1 MEHAIRTMI
10 HERLNKPSDR
20 PAQQR
25 WARHAIFELHQIG
38 SSRLLLLLTICVQSL
53 LLLVTYRDHLIPYT
67 LLYKTLLLTTMLLV
81 CALVLALL
89 VVRLRSRKKEKNGG
103 ARVISDQSSAQRHE
117 DVELLVKKTLL
128 NMEIQRAIAQFT
140 LSKSHDGYDPLSGN
154 EALHRFSSIKRQTPC
169 IFARQAVLWGCRD
182 WDDRLSIEENA
193 KCSIPMLIKF
203 FKLGRHPDLLSPEH
217 KGKHLDGFLFEIR
230 GREHCYSP
238 DACGLALNRL
248 LSTLS
253 EYDPNGMHCLQ
264 PRYRRLV
271 GIASWHFYFANE
283 PIFITTFFPGTPP
296 NHPRH
301 TFDAPQDSFF
311 ILLQPEFSFQLH
323 GLGIDTPHTNWDRPQ
338 TARDRVR
345 VAFRKAGM
353 EYWIPDTIAYPTA
366 EHMVKSI
373 DAIGPESPK
382 TIIKWWEMKIE

>member
-1 MEHAIRTMI
+1 MEHAVRTMI
-10 HERLNKPSDR
+10 YEKLNKQSDR
-20 PAQQR
+20 PTR
-25 WARHAIFELHQIG
+25 RTWTIFELHRIG
-38 SSRLLLLLTICVQSL
+38 TSRLLLLLVICLQSL
-53 LLLVTYRDHLIPYT
+53 LLLVTYRNLIPYT
-67 LLYKTLLLTTMLLV
+67 LIYTTLLFAVSLA

-89 VVRLRSRKKEKNGG
+89 VIQLRSKMNGLKEGSN
-103 ARVISDQSSAQRHE
+103 QSSAQKHE
-117 DVELLVKKTLL
+117 EAELLVKKTLL
-128 NMEIQRAIAQFT
+128 DMEIQRSIGKFT
-140 LSKSHDGYDPLSGN
+140 LSKSHDGYDPISGI
-154 EALHRFSSIKRQTPC
+154 EALHRFSSIKKQTPC
-169 IFARQAVLWGCRD
+169 IFARQSVLWGCRD

-193 KCSIPMLIKF
+193 KRSIPMLIKF

-230 GREHCYSP
+230 GRERCCSP

-253 EYDPNGMHCLQ
+253 EHDPNGMRCLR

-271 GIASWHFYFANE
+271 GTAIWHFYFASE
-283 PIFITTFFPGTPP
+283 PIFITTFYPGTPS

-301 TFDAPQDSFF
+301 TFNSPQDSFF
-311 ILLQPEFSFQLH
+311 VLLQPEFSFQLH
-323 GLGIDTPHTNWDRPQ
+323 GLGMDTPHTNWDKPQ

-366 EHMVKSI
+366 EHMVKSL
-373 DAIGPESPK
+373 DAVGPEMPK
-382 TIIKWWEMKIE
+382 TIVRWWEEKNE